1 MLTRFISNPS
11 ATSVCVHNTSTWQV
25 AELMGGLG
33 CEILLKERICP
44 VYEQRERGFPL
55 YLCFS
60 SAFFQG
66 DAATEFLTELR
77 EAQKTCTPQEID
89 RLMLEE
95 YRPILND

>member
-1 MLTRFISNPS
+1 MLTQFISNPS

-33 CEILLKERICP
+33 CEILLKERICSP
-44 VYEQRERGFPL
+44 YEQKERGLPL
-55 YLCFS
+55 HECFS

-66 DAATEFLTELR
+66 EAAAAILDEFRT
-77 EAQKTCTPQEID
+77 AQKTCTPQEID

-95 YRPILND
+95 YRQTLDN